1 MGSGK
6 NRIGDSQLTI
16 EFLGRY
22 KPREIERLF
31 MTHIDEQTSKVIVS
45 SGHMIDLPDRPTPR
59 FPPSKE
65 NSVRQH
71 LARQLD
77 SWSIGSSDRAICG
90 GARGSDI
97 LFAELCV
104 ERGARIRL
112 LIALP
117 EEEFLKQSV
126 ALPGSNWEER
136 YLALRRHPQ
145 VETWFQHECLG
156 PPPPDLSPFA
166 RNNLWIIDTARA
178 EVSAGNLYAVLVW
191 DEQPTGDGPGGT
203 SHFAEALRHLG
214 GRLTIINPTKL

>member
-1 MGSGK
+1 MSH
-6 NRIGDSQLTI
+6 L
-16 EFLGRY
+16 
-22 KPREIERLF
+22 
-31 MTHIDEQTSKVIVS
+31 DEQTKVIVS
-45 SGHMIDLPDRPTPR
+45 SGHMIDVPDRPMPR
-59 FPPSKE
+59 FPPRKE
-65 NSVRQH
+65 NRVRQH
-71 LARQLD
+71 LAQTLD
-77 SWSIGSSDRAICG
+77 SWHISRNDRAVCG

-104 ERGARIRL
+104 EREARIRL

-117 EEEFLKQSV
+117 EEEFLKQSI

-136 YLALRRHPQ
+136 YFALRRHPQ
-145 VETWFQHECLG
+145 VETWFQHERLG
-156 PPPPDLSPFA
+156 TPPPNLSPFT

-178 EVSAGNLYAVLVW
+178 EVNTGNLYAVLVW